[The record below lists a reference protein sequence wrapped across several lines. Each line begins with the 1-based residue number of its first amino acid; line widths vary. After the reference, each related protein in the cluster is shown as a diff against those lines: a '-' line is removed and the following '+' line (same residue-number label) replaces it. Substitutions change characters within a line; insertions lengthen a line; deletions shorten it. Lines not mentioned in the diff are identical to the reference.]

1 MSNKFNNKLV
11 YLTYQSFPAETA
23 NSLQTIT
30 SIVEMVNQDVDI
42 ELVFPDREKTS
53 SDDIQEL
60 KSYYN
65 FDVDFKVKKLK
76 HNLPFGKFKKFKKT
90 SYHISHFIWAMKSV
104 NQISNNISNI
114 IFITRSDWVLYFLAK
129 KNLKV
134 LFECHQPSK
143 LRNLILKYALRKSS
157 TKIIFLN
164 ENLYEY
170 HKKYIVHK
178 NNSIIL
184 GSAYKDE
191 FFQDKIE
198 KIPNQVV
205 FAGQLLRFGSDR
217 NINFLV
223 SCFEEKE
230 LEKFELKIIGGPS
243 EYIEIFKNKRK
254 KPIPK
259 NVEFIGRIDHKNTT
273 KMLLQSEIGILIN
286 NEDNHALKYTSP
298 LKYFEY
304 LAANL
309 KIVAVDFNSH
319 KKLPFSDNILF
330 FQNNQKVSFI
340 NSIVNSKKTIPV
352 KSEHYEEYSLS
363 KRIKKIIKFARLEG
377 LEPPTL

>member
-42 ELVFPDREKTS
+42 ELIFPDREKTS

-60 KSYYN
+60 KRYYN
-65 FDVDFKVKKLK
+65 FDVDFKVKKLA

-104 NQISNNISNI
+104 KQISNNISNI

-286 NEDNHALKYTSP
+286 NDDNHALKYTSP

-330 FQNNQKVSFI
+330 FQNNQKLSFI

-363 KRIKKIIKFARLEG
+363 KRVKKIIEFARLEG

>member
-42 ELVFPDREKTS
+42 ELIFPDREKTS

-60 KSYYN
+60 KRYYN
-65 FDVDFKVKKLK
+65 FDVDFKVKKLR
-76 HNLPFGKFKKFKKT
+76 HNLPFGNFKKFKKT

-304 LAANL
+304 LASNL

-330 FQNNQKVSFI
+330 FQNNQKLSFI

-363 KRIKKIIKFARLEG
+363 KRVKRIIKFARLEG

>member
-42 ELVFPDREKTS
+42 ELIFPDREKTS

-60 KSYYN
+60 KRYYN
-65 FDVDFKVKKLK
+65 FDVDFKVKKLA

-104 NQISNNISNI
+104 KQISNNISNI

-243 EYIEIFKNKRK
+243 EYIEVFKDKRK

-330 FQNNQKVSFI
+330 FQNNQKLSFI

-363 KRIKKIIKFARLEG
+363 KRVKRIIKFARLEG

>member
-42 ELVFPDREKTS
+42 ELIFPDREKAS

-60 KSYYN
+60 KRYYN
-65 FDVDFKVKKLK
+65 FDVDFKVKKLA

-340 NSIVNSKKTIPV
+340 NSIINSKKTIPV

-363 KRIKKIIKFARLEG
+363 KRVKKIIKFARLEG

>member
-170 HKKYIVHK
+170 HKKYIVYK

>member
-1 MSNKFNNKLV
+1 MSLKLLV
-11 YLTYQSFPAETA
+11 V
-23 NSLQTIT
+23 LQ
-30 SIVEMVNQDVDI
+30 N
-42 ELVFPDREKTS
+42 
-53 SDDIQEL
+53 
-60 KSYYN
+60 
-65 FDVDFKVKKLK
+65 
-76 HNLPFGKFKKFKKT
+76 
-90 SYHISHFIWAMKSV
+90 
-104 NQISNNISNI
+104 
-114 IFITRSDWVLYFLAK
+114 
-129 KNLKV
+129 
-134 LFECHQPSK
+134 
-143 LRNLILKYALRKSS
+143 ILKY
-157 TKIIFLN
+157 
-164 ENLYEY
+164 
-170 HKKYIVHK
+170 
-178 NNSIIL
+178 
-184 GSAYKDE
+184 
-191 FFQDKIE
+191 
-198 KIPNQVV
+198 
-205 FAGQLLRFGSDR
+205 
-217 NINFLV
+217 
-223 SCFEEKE
+223 
-230 LEKFELKIIGGPS
+230 LKIK
-243 EYIEIFKNKRK
+243 EK

-363 KRIKKIIKFARLEG
+363 KRVKRIIKFARLEG

>member
-363 KRIKKIIKFARLEG
+363 KRVKRIIKFARLEG

>member
-286 NEDNHALKYTSP
+286 NDDNHALKYTSP

-330 FQNNQKVSFI
+330 FQNNQKLSFI

-363 KRIKKIIKFARLEG
+363 KRVKRIIKFARLEG

>member
-330 FQNNQKVSFI
+330 FQNNQKLSFI

-363 KRIKKIIKFARLEG
+363 KRVKRIIKFARLEG

>member
-42 ELVFPDREKTS
+42 ELIFPDREKTS

-60 KSYYN
+60 KRYYN
-65 FDVDFKVKKLK
+65 FDVDFKVKKLR

-243 EYIEIFKNKRK
+243 EYIEIFKDKRK

-304 LAANL
+304 LASNL

-330 FQNNQKVSFI
+330 FQNNQKLSFI

-363 KRIKKIIKFARLEG
+363 KRVKRIIKFARLEG

>member
-42 ELVFPDREKTS
+42 ELIFPDREKTS

-60 KSYYN
+60 KRYYN
-65 FDVDFKVKKLK
+65 FDVDFKVKKLT

-170 HKKYIVHK
+170 HKKYIVYK

-330 FQNNQKVSFI
+330 FQNNQKLSFI

-363 KRIKKIIKFARLEG
+363 KRVKRIIKFARLEG

>member
-42 ELVFPDREKTS
+42 ELIFPDREKTS

-330 FQNNQKVSFI
+330 FQNNQKLSFI

-363 KRIKKIIKFARLEG
+363 KRVKRIIKFARLEG

>member
-42 ELVFPDREKTS
+42 ELIFPDREKTS
-53 SDDIQEL
+53 SDDIQVL
-60 KSYYN
+60 KRYYN
-65 FDVDFKVKKLK
+65 FDVDFKVKKLT

-330 FQNNQKVSFI
+330 FQNNQKLSFI

-363 KRIKKIIKFARLEG
+363 KRVKRIIKFARLEG

>member
-42 ELVFPDREKTS
+42 ELIFPDREKTS

-60 KSYYN
+60 KRYYN
-65 FDVDFKVKKLK
+65 FDVDFKVKKLT

-223 SCFEEKE
+223 SCFEEKD

-330 FQNNQKVSFI
+330 FQNNQKLSFI

-363 KRIKKIIKFARLEG
+363 KRVKRIIKFARLEG

>member
-42 ELVFPDREKTS
+42 ELIFPDREKTS

-60 KSYYN
+60 KRYYN
-65 FDVDFKVKKLK
+65 FDVDFKVKKLT

-259 NVEFIGRIDHKNTT
+259 NVEFIVRIDHKNTT
-273 KMLLQSEIGILIN
+273 KMLLQSEIVILIN
-286 NEDNHALKYTSP
+286 NEDDHSLKYTSP

-330 FQNNQKVSFI
+330 FQNNQKLSFI

-363 KRIKKIIKFARLEG
+363 KRVKRIIKFARLEG

>member
-1 MSNKFNNKLV
+1 
-11 YLTYQSFPAETA
+11 
-23 NSLQTIT
+23 
-30 SIVEMVNQDVDI
+30 MVNQDVDI

-363 KRIKKIIKFARLEG
+363 KRVKKIIKFARLEG

>member
-42 ELVFPDREKTS
+42 ELIFPDREKAS

-60 KSYYN
+60 KRYYN
-65 FDVDFKVKKLK
+65 FDVDFKVKKLA

-104 NQISNNISNI
+104 KQISNNISNI

-243 EYIEIFKNKRK
+243 EYIEVFKDKRK

-330 FQNNQKVSFI
+330 FQNNQKLSFI

-363 KRIKKIIKFARLEG
+363 KRVKRIIKFARLEG

>member
-42 ELVFPDREKTS
+42 ELIFPDREKTS

-60 KSYYN
+60 KRYYN
-65 FDVDFKVKKLK
+65 FDVDFKVKKLA

-363 KRIKKIIKFARLEG
+363 KRVKKIIKFARLEG

>member
-42 ELVFPDREKTS
+42 ELIFPDREKTS

-60 KSYYN
+60 KRYYN
-65 FDVDFKVKKLK
+65 FDVDFKVKKLT

-330 FQNNQKVSFI
+330 FQNNQKLSFI

-363 KRIKKIIKFARLEG
+363 KRVKRIIEFARLEG

>member
-42 ELVFPDREKTS
+42 ELIFPDREKTS

-60 KSYYN
+60 KRYYN
-65 FDVDFKVKKLK
+65 FDVDFKVKKLT

-363 KRIKKIIKFARLEG
+363 KRVKKIIKFARLEG

>member
-42 ELVFPDREKTS
+42 ELIFPDREKTS

-60 KSYYN
+60 KRYYN
-65 FDVDFKVKKLK
+65 FDVDFKVKKLR

-304 LAANL
+304 LASNL

-330 FQNNQKVSFI
+330 FQNNQKLSFI

-363 KRIKKIIKFARLEG
+363 KRVKRIIKFARLEG

>member
-42 ELVFPDREKTS
+42 ELIFPDREKAS

-60 KSYYN
+60 KRYYN
-65 FDVDFKVKKLK
+65 FDVDFKVKKLA

-104 NQISNNISNI
+104 KQISNNISNI

-330 FQNNQKVSFI
+330 FQNNQKLSFI

-363 KRIKKIIKFARLEG
+363 KRVKRIIKFARLEG

>member
-42 ELVFPDREKTS
+42 ELIFPDREKTS

-60 KSYYN
+60 KRYYN
-65 FDVDFKVKKLK
+65 FDVDFKVKKLR

-330 FQNNQKVSFI
+330 FQNNQKLSFI

-363 KRIKKIIKFARLEG
+363 KRVKRIIKFARLEG

>member
-42 ELVFPDREKTS
+42 ELIFPDREKTS

-60 KSYYN
+60 KRYYN
-65 FDVDFKVKKLK
+65 FDVDFKVKKLA

-230 LEKFELKIIGGPS
+230 LEQFELKIIGGPS

-330 FQNNQKVSFI
+330 FQNNQKLSFI

-363 KRIKKIIKFARLEG
+363 KRVKRIIKFARLEG

>member
-42 ELVFPDREKTS
+42 ELIFPDREKTS

-60 KSYYN
+60 KRYYN

-170 HKKYIVHK
+170 HKKYIVYK

-363 KRIKKIIKFARLEG
+363 KRVKKIIKFARLEG

>member
-170 HKKYIVHK
+170 HKKYIMHK

-330 FQNNQKVSFI
+330 FQNNQKLSFI
-340 NSIVNSKKTIPV
+340 NSIVNSKRTTPV

-363 KRIKKIIKFARLEG
+363 KRVKRIIKFARLEG

>member
-42 ELVFPDREKTS
+42 ELIFPDREKTS

-60 KSYYN
+60 KRYYN
-65 FDVDFKVKKLK
+65 FDVDFKVKKLT

-164 ENLYEY
+164 ENLYEH

-184 GSAYKDE
+184 GRCS
-191 FFQDKIE
+191 
-198 KIPNQVV
+198 PNW
-205 FAGQLLRFGSDR
+205 SD
-217 NINFLV
+217 
-223 SCFEEKE
+223 
-230 LEKFELKIIGGPS
+230 
-243 EYIEIFKNKRK
+243 
-254 KPIPK
+254 
-259 NVEFIGRIDHKNTT
+259 
-273 KMLLQSEIGILIN
+273 
-286 NEDNHALKYTSP
+286 
-298 LKYFEY
+298 
-304 LAANL
+304 
-309 KIVAVDFNSH
+309 
-319 KKLPFSDNILF
+319 
-330 FQNNQKVSFI
+330 
-340 NSIVNSKKTIPV
+340 
-352 KSEHYEEYSLS
+352 
-363 KRIKKIIKFARLEG
+363 
-377 LEPPTL
+377 

>member
-65 FDVDFKVKKLK
+65 FDVDFKVKKLT

-170 HKKYIVHK
+170 HKKYIVYK

-363 KRIKKIIKFARLEG
+363 KRVKRIIKFARLEG

>member
-60 KSYYN
+60 KRYYN
-65 FDVDFKVKKLK
+65 FDVDFKVKKLA

-104 NQISNNISNI
+104 KQISNNISNI

-170 HKKYIVHK
+170 HKKYIMHK

-363 KRIKKIIKFARLEG
+363 KRVKRIIKFARLEG

>member
-42 ELVFPDREKTS
+42 ELIFPDREKTS

-104 NQISNNISNI
+104 KQISNNISNI

-330 FQNNQKVSFI
+330 FQNNQKLSFI

-363 KRIKKIIKFARLEG
+363 KRVKRIIKFARLEG

>member
-42 ELVFPDREKTS
+42 ELIFPDREKTS

-60 KSYYN
+60 KRYYN
-65 FDVDFKVKKLK
+65 FDVDFKVKKLT

-243 EYIEIFKNKRK
+243 EYIEMFKNKRK

-330 FQNNQKVSFI
+330 FQNNQKLSFI

-363 KRIKKIIKFARLEG
+363 KRVKRIIKFARLEG

>member
-42 ELVFPDREKTS
+42 ELIFPDREKTS

-60 KSYYN
+60 KRYYN
-65 FDVDFKVKKLK
+65 FDVDFKVKKLT

-363 KRIKKIIKFARLEG
+363 KRVKRIIKFARLEG

>member
-42 ELVFPDREKTS
+42 ELIFPDREKTS

-60 KSYYN
+60 KRYYN
-65 FDVDFKVKKLK
+65 FDVDFKVKKLT

-319 KKLPFSDNILF
+319 KKL
-330 FQNNQKVSFI
+330 
-340 NSIVNSKKTIPV
+340 
-352 KSEHYEEYSLS
+352 
-363 KRIKKIIKFARLEG
+363 R
-377 LEPPTL
+377 

>member
-76 HNLPFGKFKKFKKT
+76 HNLPFGKFKIFKKT

-230 LEKFELKIIGGPS
+230 LEQFELKIIGGPS

-340 NSIVNSKKTIPV
+340 NSIVNSKKTTPV
-352 KSEHYEEYSLS
+352 KSENYEEYSLS
-363 KRIKKIIKFARLEG
+363 KRVKKIIKFARLEG

>member
-42 ELVFPDREKTS
+42 ELIFPDREKTS

-60 KSYYN
+60 KRYYN
-65 FDVDFKVKKLK
+65 FDVDFKVKKLT

-330 FQNNQKVSFI
+330 FQNNQKLSFI

-363 KRIKKIIKFARLEG
+363 KRVKRIIKFARLEG

>member
-42 ELVFPDREKTS
+42 ELIFPDREKTS

-60 KSYYN
+60 KRYYN
-65 FDVDFKVKKLK
+65 FDVDFKVKKLT

-243 EYIEIFKNKRK
+243 EYIEIFKDKRK

-330 FQNNQKVSFI
+330 FQNNQKLSFI

-363 KRIKKIIKFARLEG
+363 KRVKRIIKFARLEG

>member
-42 ELVFPDREKTS
+42 ELIFPDREKAS

-60 KSYYN
+60 KRYYN
-65 FDVDFKVKKLK
+65 FDVDFKVKKLA

-330 FQNNQKVSFI
+330 FQNNQKLSFI

-363 KRIKKIIKFARLEG
+363 KRVKKIIKFARLEG

>member
-230 LEKFELKIIGGPS
+230 LEKFELKIIGGPL

-363 KRIKKIIKFARLEG
+363 KRVKKIIKFARLEG